1 MVIGVAS
8 LDGIPSFFVLF
19 FFFLVESFEREL
31 REEKRRGTRYE
42 RNSIWFI
49 RDKIVF

>member
-19 FFFLVESFEREL
+19 FFFFFFFFVESFEREL

-42 RNSIWFI
+42 RNSI
-49 RDKIVF
+49 